1 MWCLCICKGSILR
14 GRPECNIIFRGVT
27 NDGNTFIVRWEKAS
41 PCFTFDTM
49 ESIDYESIAK
59 EIVEYKLPVSVF
71 TRGVPLAGCFVIVN
85 GFSGILKQDEDGSYD
100 YSNVSNDMLK
110 VADPYKGESK
120 TLQQALSKGQEISTV
135 RRIRSKP
142 E

>member
-1 MWCLCICKGSILR
+1 
-14 GRPECNIIFRGVT
+14 
-27 NDGNTFIVRWEKAS
+27 
-41 PCFTFDTM
+41 M

-71 TRGVPLAGCFVIVN
+71 TRGGPLAGCFVIVN
-85 GFSGILKQDEDGSYD
+85 GFSGILKQDEDGSHD

-120 TLQQALSKGQEISTV
+120 TLQQALSKGQEINTG

>member
-1 MWCLCICKGSILR
+1 
-14 GRPECNIIFRGVT
+14 
-27 NDGNTFIVRWEKAS
+27 
-41 PCFTFDTM
+41 M
-49 ESIDYESIAK
+49 ESIDYGSITK
-59 EIVEYKLPVSVF
+59 EIVEYKLPVCVY
-71 TRGVPLAGCFVIVN
+71 TTGEPLGGYFVIVN
-85 GFSGILKQDEDGSYD
+85 GFSGTLKKNEDGSYD

>member
-1 MWCLCICKGSILR
+1 M
-14 GRPECNIIFRGVT
+14 
-27 NDGNTFIVRWEKAS
+27 RWEKAS

-59 EIVEYKLPVSVF
+59 EIVEYKLPVSIF
-71 TRGVPLAGCFVIVN
+71 TTGGPLGGHFVIVN
-85 GFSGILKQDEDGSYD
+85 GFSGTLKKNEDGSYD